1 MNLLSTTDQ
10 LEMLLN
16 QEYNIRIA
24 DIQRVCGS
32 VQYYP
37 GNVGTVLA
45 NPVKTT
51 TQILLKIRRGGACF
65 GTGRP
70 DFERQLLCK
79 LLQLYRN
86 SCQSYSESCGCRDR
100 FRRKKTA
107 LKAEALTIRAYFHWL
122 AAVKFTKAYDPAT
135 ADSENLSH
143 MFWETQDIKQPTE
156 QLTQKEVYEY
166 ILADLDAAI
175 ELNALPQS
183 ACKPN
188 ALQRRMSACD
198 QKLMC

>member
-51 TQILLKIRRGGACF
+51 TQILLKYDEAGHALEQVDLTSSDSYYANCYNYI
-65 GTGRP
+65 GTVANPILSLVDAATG
-70 DFERQLLCK
+70 
-79 LLQLYRN
+79 
-86 SCQSYSESCGCRDR
+86 SEE
-100 FRRKKTA
+100 KKTA
-107 LKAEALTIRAYFHWL
+107 LQAEALTIRAYFHWL
-122 AAVKFTKAYDPAT
+122 AAVKFTKAYDPAKKYKFSIICSSSKNG
-135 ADSENLSH
+135 AEFAGAPGSELIVD
-143 MFWETQDIKQPTE
+143 DIE
-156 QLTQKEVYEY
+156 
-166 ILADLDAAI
+166 II
-175 ELNALPQS
+175 NAE
-183 ACKPN
+183 
-188 ALQRRMSACD
+188 
-198 QKLMC
+198 